1 MKNMK
6 KIITILFLALAINSF
21 SQDTITTEKSKD
33 FMDKTVVVVG
43 KVISYRLASEG
54 KYLNY
59 INIDKAYPDNI
70 FSIVITNDY
79 LEKLNIKIEDLKN
92 KVIYIKGK
100 ISTYKNDPKQIPQI
114 YNPMS
119 IQIKKD

>member
-1 MKNMK
+1 MKN
-6 KIITILFLALAINSF
+6 IITILFLALAINSF
-21 SQDTITTEKSKD
+21 SQDTITAEKAKN

-43 KVISYRLASEG
+43 KVISYRLAPEG

-100 ISTYKNDPKQIPQI
+100 IATYKNDPKQIPQI
-114 YNPMS
+114 YNPIS